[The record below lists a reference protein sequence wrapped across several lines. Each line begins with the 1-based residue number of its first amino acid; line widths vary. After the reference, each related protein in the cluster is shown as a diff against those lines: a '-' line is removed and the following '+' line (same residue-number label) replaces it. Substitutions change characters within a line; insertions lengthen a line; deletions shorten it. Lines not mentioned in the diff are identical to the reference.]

1 MKLFKLNAIK
11 CWFLIFVI
19 LTQGSETSERS
30 KKPGT
35 ETPTRPYHIAF
46 VSGCDSH
53 LFILLPT
60 AFSLLR
66 KSSSPDKYR
75 ATFVIGAECQ
85 KTAMNLGDD
94 VGFHDTGRWMYPN
107 YDPSISVAE
116 YYENVT
122 LGSYLNA
129 KCNLWP
135 RQTWVSAQASFCRLE
150 TITGCYHDWKFKFK
164 DNFPLDN
171 GL

>member
-1 MKLFKLNAIK
+1 MVFLNLIAIK
-11 CWFLIFVI
+11 CWFLSFTI
-19 LTQGSETSERS
+19 LAQGFETSETNENLDS
-30 KKPGT
+30 KT
-35 ETPTRPYHIAF
+35 QTRPYHIAF

-94 VGFHDTGRWMYPN
+94 VKFHDTGRWMYPN

-122 LGSYLNA
+122 LG
-129 KCNLWP
+129 
-135 RQTWVSAQASFCRLE
+135 
-150 TITGCYHDWKFKFK
+150 
-164 DNFPLDN
+164 
-171 GL
+171 